1 MSQAEITLP
10 RPVLEA
16 MQRGHH
22 EDAVRMLSLNHGI
35 TQAEAKEQLALYLEQ
50 HPPIRMRGAGIV
62 GLNRTNGLIWLGLI
76 VLMAAVYAV
85 YMILAG

>member
-1 MSQAEITLP
+1 MPQAEITLP
-10 RPVLEA
+10 KPVLAA

-35 TQAEAKEQLALYLEQ
+35 SQAQAKEQLARYLEQ
-50 HPPIRMRGAGIV
+50 HPPTRLRGAGVI
-62 GLNRTNGLIWLGLI
+62 GLSRTNGLIWLGLI

-85 YMILAG
+85 YMILAD